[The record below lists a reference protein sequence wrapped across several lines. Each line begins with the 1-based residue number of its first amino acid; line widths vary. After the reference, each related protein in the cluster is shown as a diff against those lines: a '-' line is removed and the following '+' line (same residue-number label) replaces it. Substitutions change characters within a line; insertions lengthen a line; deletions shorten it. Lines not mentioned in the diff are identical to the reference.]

1 LGKEP
6 DLEAPYCILCGY
18 KMRPIDGEKQQW
30 RCYRDDVLFIAS
42 EGRWIQPEPEIPENA
57 VRLEDAKDRHVTCEV
72 VEKART
78 GLEGLQVV
86 LGGALFVRMFCPRCG
101 DEVRADGDFC
111 EFCGA
116 KYVIPALKPLRP

>member
-1 LGKEP
+1 MGKEP
-6 DLEAPYCILCGY
+6 NSEAPYCILCGY
-18 KMRPIDGEKQQW
+18 RMRLNDEEKQQW
-30 RCYRDDVLFIAS
+30 CCYRDGVLFVAS
-42 EGRWIQPEPEIPENA
+42 EGRWIQPEPEPKAE
-57 VRLEDAKDRHVTCEV
+57 TCEV

-86 LGGALFVRMFCPRCG
+86 LGGALYVRMFCPKCG

-116 KYVIPALKPLRP
+116 RYVIPALKPLRP

>member
-6 DLEAPYCILCGY
+6 NPEAPYCIVCGY
-18 KMRPIDGEKQQW
+18 RMRLSDEEKQQW
-30 RCYRDDVLFIAS
+30 CCYRDDVLFLAS
-42 EGRWIQPEPEIPENA
+42 EGRWIQPEREPEP
-57 VRLEDAKDRHVTCEV
+57 RTCEV

-78 GLEGLQVV
+78 GLDGLQVV
-86 LGGALFVRMFCPRCG
+86 LGGALYVRMFCPRCG

-116 KYVIPALKPLRP
+116 RYVIPALKPLRP